1 MNKSQAFELG
11 KTDARHN
18 QKTGFNRV
26 YNYKGNSSKFSEFFT
41 AYQQGF
47 KEETQRARNEFKSTV
62 PLPVVLLPFSLAM
75 LGFLS

>member
-1 MNKSQAFELG
+1 MNKSQAYEFG

-26 YNYKGNSSKFSEFFT
+26 YSYNGSSNKFNEFYQ